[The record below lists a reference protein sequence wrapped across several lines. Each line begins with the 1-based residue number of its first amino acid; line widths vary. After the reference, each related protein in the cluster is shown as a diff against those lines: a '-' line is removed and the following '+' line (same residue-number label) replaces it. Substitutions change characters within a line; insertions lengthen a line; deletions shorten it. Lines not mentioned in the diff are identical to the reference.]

1 MRMGL
6 RLWLVFEAIGNQE
19 KGVED
24 ALDQLISNLKE
35 EKGITVTSEEYDE
48 LKKVENP
55 HPNIEEGYSKIAEL
69 NVECNT
75 FTKAVKTVVNYGP
88 TYVQIEGPDDFNL
101 ELKDSQEALQEV
113 ANTVQQ
119 YARMG
124 VGGVLVS
131 KTNQE

>member
-1 MRMGL
+1 MGL
-6 RLWLVFEAIGNQE
+6 KLWLVFEAIGNQE
-19 KGVED
+19 EGVED

-35 EKGITVTSEEYDE
+35 EKGVKVTSEEYDD
-48 LKKVENP
+48 LKLVENP

-69 NVECNT
+69 NIECNT

-88 TYVQIEGPDDFNL
+88 TYVQIEGPDDFRL

-131 KTNQE
+131 KTNEE